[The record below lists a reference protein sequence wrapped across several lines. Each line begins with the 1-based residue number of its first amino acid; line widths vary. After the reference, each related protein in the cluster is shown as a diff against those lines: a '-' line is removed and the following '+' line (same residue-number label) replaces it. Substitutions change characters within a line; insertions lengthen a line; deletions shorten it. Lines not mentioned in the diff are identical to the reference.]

1 MTINFTS
8 ADLRKWAAS
17 GTTIDPTCLHEVA
30 AEWDR
35 LRGALERLGCTHTM
49 TAPLALDP
57 LRDAELIAR
66 IKFAKDAIST

>member
-1 MTINFTS
+1 MNFTS
-8 ADLRKWAAS
+8 ADLRKWAAAS
-17 GTTIDPTCLHEVA
+17 TAVSPGCLREVA

-66 IKFAKDAIST
+66 IKFAKEAISA